1 MCRSELVES
10 SPASAPPGI
19 RTRNLRIESQFRA
32 VRLVPSGGAGGD
44 TSSWISD
51 FCCVYVLG
59 EYTVGMS
66 SLGQK
71 SRGRVNL
78 RVDPDQE
85 ARLRAAAEANG
96 ETLTSFMLAAANER
110 ADQVLERAGRIAIGA
125 AAFER
130 FVSALEGRVEPMPTL
145 SRYAQETGP
154 IPAR

>member
-1 MCRSELVES
+1 MTVAEAEEAARVADLPLEARVALAEVAGAVKDAS
-10 SPASAPPGI
+10 SARAAEILPPGS
-19 RTRNLRIESQFRA
+19 TNFR
-32 VRLVPSGGAGGD
+32 R
-44 TSSWISD
+44 
-51 FCCVYVLG
+51 VYVLG

-66 SLGQK
+66 SLDQK
-71 SRGRVNL
+71 SRGRINL

-96 ETLTSFMLAAANER
+96 ETLTGFMLAAATER
-110 ADQVLERAGRIAIGA
+110 ADLVLERAGRIAISA

-145 SRYAQETGP
+145 NRYAQETSP